1 MKFTGYMYFLPL
13 FSCTSAATIAFVYLY
28 IVRLTDSFC
37 LTKSVLMNLES
48 LAHRGPAPILQNSA
62 AILTTVSGKYPQK
75 NLANVYLTRAIRL
88 AVENLS
94 QQTA

>member
-1 MKFTGYMYFLPL
+1 
-13 FSCTSAATIAFVYLY
+13 
-28 IVRLTDSFC
+28 
-37 LTKSVLMNLES
+37 MNLES
-48 LAHRGPAPILQNSA
+48 LAHRGPVP
-62 AILTTVSGKYPQK
+62 ILTTASGKYPQK

>member
-1 MKFTGYMYFLPL
+1 
-13 FSCTSAATIAFVYLY
+13 
-28 IVRLTDSFC
+28 
-37 LTKSVLMNLES
+37 MNLES

-62 AILTTVSGKYPQK
+62 AILTTASGKYPQK